1 GATFLTSHQSLANCV
16 QTVTT
21 TGSGNAVTAIS
32 KSGSTIT
39 VTKGATF
46 LTSHQSLANYYTK
59 SSVDSLISGK
69 SATSHTHSVKIN
81 GVTKT
86 IAATGG
92 TAVDLGTYLT
102 SHQSLNG
109 YATQSWVKSPGYLT
123 SHQDVSVLTMAND
136 RYYTNNDYGIN
147 MRNSD
152 IIGVNSVY
160 TQDLSDSPTEAILF
174 CRSNG
179 NYDGIRARN
188 GVLYFSKNVVRT
200 TSKYDAEYEVY
211 HKGNLTKLSQLTND
225 KNFVTGSVSGQ
236 TITING
242 VSTTWQNT
250 WRGITDS

>member
-1 GATFLTSHQSLANCV
+1 
-16 QTVTT
+16 
-21 TGSGNAVTAIS
+21 
-32 KSGSTIT
+32 
-39 VTKGATF
+39 
-46 LTSHQSLANYYTK
+46 
-59 SSVDSLISGK
+59 
-69 SATSHTHSVKIN
+69 
-81 GVTKT
+81 
-86 IAATGG
+86 
-92 TAVDLGTYLT
+92 
-102 SHQSLNG
+102 
-109 YATQSWVKSPGYLT
+109 
-123 SHQDVSVLTMAND
+123 MAND

-188 GVLYFSKNVVRT
+188 GVLYFSNNVVRT

-250 WRGITDS
+250 WRGITDSYSGTSTGTSLSQKGANSLYNALHNGYASSAGNSDTVDGYHANGLLTALSNSNKGISITVGGTTKSVSNISVNYASSAGNADTVDGYHESSFLRYRGEYGDASV